1 MINIIST
8 FYITSSNLRNKEL
21 EACFV
26 NNLSSKYIEKIHL
39 FVDDNTAL
47 NKIKELSNNSEK
59 LVIIFVGIKPK
70 YSDFFKYILNNLKNK
85 ICMITNADI
94 FLYECDNNLLENV
107 INTNTAYALTRYEY
121 NMSCPLIN
129 NYQGSHD
136 CYIFNSKFIDDKIIN
151 ENTNFYQ
158 NFNGIETR
166 IIKSLCEC
174 GLKVYNPCYQ
184 IKIIHLHY
192 SGIRNHGEWI
202 GLHKPGDYEY
212 FKKSCWFIPPVHL

>member
-1 MINIIST
+1 
-8 FYITSSNLRNKEL
+8 
-21 EACFV
+21 
-26 NNLSSKYIEKIHL
+26 
-39 FVDDNTAL
+39 
-47 NKIKELSNNSEK
+47 
-59 LVIIFVGIKPK
+59 
-70 YSDFFKYILNNLKNK
+70 
-85 ICMITNADI
+85 MITNADI

-166 IIKSLCEC
+166 IIKSLCDC

-212 FKKSCWFIPPVHL
+212 FKRSCWCIPPVHL